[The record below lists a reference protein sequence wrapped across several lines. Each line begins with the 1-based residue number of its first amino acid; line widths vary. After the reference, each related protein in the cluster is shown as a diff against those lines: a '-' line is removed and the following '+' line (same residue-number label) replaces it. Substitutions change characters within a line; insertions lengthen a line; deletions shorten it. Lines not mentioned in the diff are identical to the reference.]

1 MKTETFGTY
10 IYILH
15 TPRLD
20 GTIRDKWVVALS
32 KPNPPA
38 ALTIIDYQER
48 RSNGREADN
57 PHDGKVI
64 PTDGKYTWIN
74 CSRIEGNLV
83 HGVKNKDGKYEYG
96 FRYDAGPGD
105 LAWMEE
111 RDRNYLTRILKE
123 RRFRELEPAVWY
135 LHSEERAQETNIGEW
150 WSQKLKLPDIDAI
163 LKNAEEAEQ
172 QLRKTGAETPWKKE
186 QQEKA
191 RIRQVARGE
200 IEKKAKEQR
209 AELEPRLQAL
219 TQQQEQA
226 KRDAQMFRE
235 QVTTLQGQLQTQ
247 RAEFQQQLTEL
258 RTQLQQQQ
266 ATQSELQ
273 EHTIAN
279 LHGEVRKLHFFKAND
294 KHLWQEM
301 IAARNIE
308 RVQQLIIAGV
318 SPRGACF
325 IPIMDELA
333 EHAETL
339 RAKGGI
345 CTVEQL
351 HQELKTAVAQLALK
365 PAERGYLKRLFAD
378 TQQLLQSWRENGL
391 RNQAACTVLTQ
402 QAIVL
407 LQSQI
412 DNFPARLKGV
422 LEDQMQIIQTDKY
435 QAWLGNQLTREE
447 SNALDERIIESIYSR
462 WINHSLQENPSA
474 SQLTRNIQV
483 CLLERFRADTLLPD
497 ISVDLR
503 DKIVEHVLAL
513 SQEKQLN
520 QNLGKHIA
528 QDARRLAHEEN
539 PEGLIFDMKPYFKKA
554 VEQALAKWQSGE
566 LATEIADPLTEIMK
580 LNTEQVPLKGEL
592 HSQLKIE
599 AVKLLIQ
606 QFRADQLDALLKT
619 ELQASIKN
627 TFVCLKPTEAET
639 AKGLSM
645 LLDLWH
651 REELAPE
658 EVAYVTTQVMQPWKE
673 LLGSLNAAINPM
685 ANPITH
691 IQSDKSES
699 VDGKVSHQFH

>member
-1 MKTETFGTY
+1 M
-10 IYILH
+10 
-15 TPRLD
+15 
-20 GTIRDKWVVALS
+20 
-32 KPNPPA
+32 N
-38 ALTIIDYQER
+38 
-48 RSNGREADN
+48 
-57 PHDGKVI
+57 
-64 PTDGKYTWIN
+64 
-74 CSRIEGNLV
+74 NLL
-83 HGVKNKDGKYEYG
+83 
-96 FRYDAGPGD
+96 FR
-105 LAWMEE
+105 
-111 RDRNYLTRILKE
+111 
-123 RRFRELEPAVWY
+123 
-135 LHSEERAQETNIGEW
+135 
-150 WSQKLKLPDIDAI
+150 
-163 LKNAEEAEQ
+163 
-172 QLRKTGAETPWKKE
+172 
-186 QQEKA
+186 KA
-191 RIRQVARGE
+191 RILFVIDNCGYCQIYKQIIETINSKLKFSQRIKVVNCSKLAMFNIIDLPLIESFNKYIEGYPTLFFE
-200 IEKKAKEQR
+200 GEKK
-209 AELEPRLQAL
+209 
-219 TQQQEQA
+219 
-226 KRDAQMFRE
+226 
-235 QVTTLQGQLQTQ
+235 G
-247 RAEFQQQLTEL
+247 
-258 RTQLQQQQ
+258 
-266 ATQSELQ
+266 
-273 EHTIAN
+273 
-279 LHGEVRKLHFFKAND
+279 
-294 KHLWQEM
+294 
-301 IAARNIE
+301 
-308 RVQQLIIAGV
+308 
-318 SPRGACF
+318 
-325 IPIMDELA
+325 
-333 EHAETL
+333 
-339 RAKGGI
+339 
-345 CTVEQL
+345 
-351 HQELKTAVAQLALK
+351 K
-365 PAERGYLKRLFAD
+365 PSK
-378 TQQLLQSWRENGL
+378 
-391 RNQAACTVLTQ
+391 
-402 QAIVL
+402 IV
-407 LQSQI
+407 
-412 DNFPARLKGV
+412 D
-422 LEDQMQIIQTDKY
+422 
-435 QAWLGNQLTREE
+435 
-447 SNALDERIIESIYSR
+447 LDERIIESIYSR

-566 LATEIADPLTEIMK
+566 LSAEIADPLTEIMK

>member
-1 MKTETFGTY
+1 MAAEDYKTE
-10 IYILH
+10 
-15 TPRLD
+15 
-20 GTIRDKWVVALS
+20 
-32 KPNPPA
+32 
-38 ALTIIDYQER
+38 
-48 RSNGREADN
+48 RSNGSDVDN
-57 PHDGKVI
+57 PSGAADV
-64 PTDGKYTWIN
+64 PLDGKYTWIKG
-74 CSRIEGNLV
+74 RVEGGLV
-83 HGVKNKDGKYEYG
+83 YGIKNSAGGYDYEVC
-96 FRYDAGPGD
+96 YDAGPGD
-105 LAWMEE
+105 VEWFEKK
-111 RDRNYLTRILKE
+111 DRNYLTRILNEEKL
-123 RRFRELEPAVWY
+123 RKLEPAVWY
-135 LHSEERAQETNIGEW
+135 LRGKEGAKKTDIEEW
-150 WSQKLKLPDIDAI
+150 WSRKLKLPNIDAI
-163 LKNAEEAEQ
+163 LKKAEEAEQ

-474 SQLTRNIQV
+474 SQLTRNIQD
-483 CLLERFRADTLLPD
+483 CLLERFRADTLPED

-503 DKIVEHVLAL
+503 NKIIEHVLTL
-513 SQEKQLN
+513 SRGKRLN

-528 QDARRLAHEEN
+528 QEATKLAQKAN
-539 PEGLIFDMKPYFKKA
+539 QDGLVFDMTPYFKEV
-554 VEQALAKWQSGE
+554 VEQTLVKWQKDE
-566 LATEIADPLTEIMK
+566 LSAEIADSLSDIIRSDI
-580 LNTEQVPLKGEL
+580 EQVPLEGNL
-592 HSQLKIE
+592 YSQVKIE